1 MEVLKNEQAAQNE
14 IKSGA
19 EKVESV
25 IESSPTNK
33 AVIFPPEK
41 KARRKCTLSDEW

>member
-33 AVIFPPEK
+33 SSYI
-41 KARRKCTLSDEW
+41 SS